1 MTASHKKAFLPVILA
16 LSLLISGCR
25 QQTGPEKQ
33 TDTEKG
39 ADITNPQIDAPAVTH
54 TAEIPI
60 KTEIPHGTDVTVEIS
75 HYSIEC
81 ESPDK
86 ITDCLNELQPLD
98 LKEITLSNDYTWYLE
113 ISGSEKYSYFSRY
126 LSDKGYV
133 IRDNGMNFYSDN
145 EELSKAIMSE
155 AASHGKNPDSAAST
169 AGTKTPYYS
178 IDYPEPTTEEEYRKA
193 AIACTDKWLTSLQ
206 SEAAEDY
213 YRNKGFTITEADDW
227 GRTKCN
233 YLSCGMV
240 NGRKEFVAEICFTAE
255 DCGDN
260 TFYDKYYQEGRYTAA
275 GTFWSGNYICGRF
288 SWENGKCSLLD
299 MTTRDGCDRIQQG
312 LNGISDSGYQTF
324 FDFARRPDLQ
334 EAINNSFVP
343 KGWTVSANLTQTEDG
358 KPINIDIYA
367 SGGEYYEE
375 TENTVTTIWDKR
387 AYINGKPTYSTGL
400 YFTDGGTGHM
410 PDTLPK
416 GFRLTFDNYDGDA
429 NPDFCVRYDDDENGT
444 FYVLESVQTDGRIF
458 NLSGRAFEGGIYIAG
473 CTNPSPRL
481 QKTDDI
487 PYVGWKIENGEYY
500 PTDQNG
506 ERTVLPDLNMYSD
519 RFYLPDSLKF
529 YSQDENTV
537 TCFLWNNTASPV
549 TTDNKY
555 SIEYFESGQWKKA
568 AESLTTKAVTINP
581 REHGEITYDISA
593 LKSRYNTYYRIVQH
607 CGGLT
612 AYGRFCL
619 EGEKVSNMQFEAE
632 DVILGQ
638 TIAKFTVIDNGI
650 FGGTSSASAPESVL
664 VKDGMDE
671 YPLTVLHALTFRNQ
685 NEVKYYYDA
694 SALPQKAGDYT
705 LIIDGEEVCPLKI
718 TEPETLPE
726 ISAAFKFTG
735 TNADLTLL
743 SKEDLSIKGASIVK
757 QEENAITT
765 FIGYASMYTE
775 CDFPIAIKADEPYTV
790 KFTNIIFE
798 ELSNDDNIKELYDYF
813 SEVVKKDFMGVYKEF
828 ELTCLKDYETF
839 KKAISDYFYIDEND
853 SLLAIISFSPE
864 NEETAY
870 QRIIK
875 F

>member
-1 MTASHKKAFLPVILA
+1 MTPFRKKSLTAAVLAF
-16 LSLLISGCR
+16 SLLISGCR
-25 QQTGPEKQ
+25 QQT
-33 TDTEKG
+33 DTEKG
-39 ADITNPQIDAPAVTH
+39 VDITNPEKGVDITDPINQAAPAPINTDFSQEVKVTLDLPAH
-54 TAEIPI
+54 
-60 KTEIPHGTDVTVEIS
+60 
-75 HYSIEC
+75 SIEC
-81 ESPDK
+81 ETPEN
-86 ITDCLNELQPLD
+86 IINCLKQLQPLD
-98 LKEITLSNDYTWYLE
+98 LKELTLADDCDWRICLKSSDEY
-113 ISGSEKYSYFSRY
+113 SEFYRYS
-126 LSDKGYV
+126 SDRGYV
-133 IRDNGMNFYSDN
+133 IADNSMNIYADS
-145 EELSKAIMSE
+145 EELLKAVIDEISSDE
-155 AASHGKNPDSAAST
+155 TDPENIEPKG
-169 AGTKTPYYS
+169 YYS
-178 IDYPEPTTEEEYRKA
+178 IDCPEPFTEEEYRKA
-193 AIACTDKWLTSLQ
+193 GVACTEAWLTSLQ
-206 SEAAEDY
+206 GEDVDRFF
-213 YRNKGFTITEADDW
+213 RNKGFTITEADDW

-288 SWENGKCSLLD
+288 SWEKGKCSLLD

-324 FDFARRPDLQ
+324 FDFARRPDLH

-375 TENTVTTIWDKR
+375 TENTITTIWDKR

-593 LKSRYNTYYRIVQH
+593 LKSRYNTYYRIVQQ

-612 AYGRFCL
+612 AYGKFCL
-619 EGEKVSNMQFEAE
+619 KGEKVSNMQYEAE

-638 TIAKFTVIDNGI
+638 TIAKFTVADNGI
-650 FGGTSSASAPESVL
+650 FGGTSSASAPENVL

-685 NEVKYYYDA
+685 NEVKYYYDT

-705 LIIDGEEVCPLKI
+705 LIIDGEEVCLLKI
-718 TEPETLPE
+718 TEPETFPE

-743 SKEDLSIKGASIVK
+743 SKENLLIKGAGIFK
-757 QEENAITT
+757 EEETVFSTI
-765 FIGYASMYTE
+765 IGYATMYNND
-775 CDFPIAIKADEPYTV
+775 DFPLSLKADEPVTV
-790 KFTNIIFE
+790 KFANIIYE
-798 ELSNDDNIKELYDYF
+798 EIGDEEDLRQLYEFF
-813 SEVVKKDFMGVYKEF
+813 SEAVKEDDFADLYKEF
-828 ELTCLKDYETF
+828 DIADYNDYETF
-839 KKAISDYFYIDEND
+839 KKAILDYFYIDEND
-853 SLLAIISFSPE
+853 NLLSIISFSPE
-864 NEETAY
+864 NEEKAY

-875 F
+875 L

>member
-1 MTASHKKAFLPVILA
+1 MTASRKKAFLPVILA

-60 KTEIPHGTDVTVEIS
+60 NTEIPHGTDVTIEIS
-75 HYSIEC
+75 NYNIEC
-81 ESPDK
+81 ENPDK

-133 IRDNGMNFYSDN
+133 IMDNGMNFYSDN

-155 AASHGKNPDSAAST
+155 ATSYGKNPDSAAST
-169 AGTKTPYYS
+169 AGTKTSYYS

-275 GTFWSGNYICGRF
+275 GTYWSGNYICGRF
-288 SWENGKCSLLD
+288 SWENDKCSLLD
-299 MTTRDGCDRIQQG
+299 IATRDGCDRLQKG
-312 LNGISDSGYQTF
+312 LNGISDSGYKTF
-324 FDFARRPDLQ
+324 FDFARRADLQ
-334 EAINNSFVP
+334 EAINTSFVP
-343 KGWTVSANLTQTEDG
+343 YGLTVSANLTQTEDG
-358 KPINIDIYA
+358 KPINIDIYTP
-367 SGGEYYEE
+367 GGEDYEDME
-375 TENTVTTIWDKR
+375 DRITAIWDER
-387 AYINGKPTYSTGL
+387 AYINGKPTYGTGL

-416 GFRLTFDNYDGDA
+416 GFHLTFDNYDGDA
-429 NPDFCVRYDDDENGT
+429 NPDFCVRYDNDENGT
-444 FYVLESVQTDGRIF
+444 FYVLESIQTDGRIF

-473 CTNPSPRL
+473 CTDPSPRL

-487 PYVGWKIENGEYY
+487 PYVGWKVENGRYY
-500 PTDQNG
+500 PTDENG
-506 ERTVLPDLNMYSD
+506 NETVLSDLNMYSD

-529 YSQDENTV
+529 YSQDENLV
-537 TCFLWNNTASPV
+537 TCFLWNNTASPA
-549 TTDNKY
+549 TTDGSY
-555 SIEYFESGQWKKA
+555 SIEYMENGQWKKA

-593 LKSRYNTYYRIVQH
+593 LKTRYNTYYRIVQH